1 MIKNNNNPTTSR
13 VIEDSASLPTVL
25 RIKIFLGGGFY
36 INTSDHEPNMEDMHK
51 FSNTR
56 VQSFLF
62 AALEKFGFGESF
74 IGWIKAFYT
83 SPKAVTTDRVMSA
96 SLS

>member
-1 MIKNNNNPTTSR
+1 MIRKNNNNPTTST
-13 VIEDSASLPTVL
+13 VIEDSESLPIVL
-25 RIKIFLGGGFY
+25 RGGDFY
-36 INTSDHEPNMEDMHK
+36 INTSDHEPNMEDIHK

-62 AALEKFGFGESF
+62 AALERFGFEESF

-83 SPKAVTTDRVMSA
+83 SPVTTDRSA

>member
-1 MIKNNNNPTTSR
+1 
-13 VIEDSASLPTVL
+13 
-25 RIKIFLGGGFY
+25 
-36 INTSDHEPNMEDMHK
+36 MEDIHK

>member
-1 MIKNNNNPTTSR
+1 M
-13 VIEDSASLPTVL
+13 
-25 RIKIFLGGGFY
+25 GGDFY
-36 INTSDHEPNMEDMHK
+36 INTSDHEPNMEDIHK

-83 SPKAVTTDRVMSA
+83 SPKAVTTDRSMSA